1 MKIIDFHAHFELDL
15 LDEKGTLHEVMIDN
29 FDREEG
35 SLKSFKIRNILAV
48 SHSILQIFLRRLR
61 KLLFY

>member
-15 LDEKGTLHEVMIDN
+15 LYEKGIFCEVMIDN
-29 FDREEG
+29 FYREEG

-48 SHSILQIFLRRLR
+48 SNSMLQIF
-61 KLLFY
+61 

>member
-1 MKIIDFHAHFELDL
+1 MKIIDFHAHLELGP
-15 LDEKGTLHEVMIDN
+15 LDEKGTLHEEMIDN

-48 SHSILQIFLRRLR
+48 SNGMLQNFLRRLR
-61 KLLFY
+61 KFLFY

>member
-1 MKIIDFHAHFELDL
+1 MKIIDFHAHFEPDL
-15 LDEKGTLHEVMIDN
+15 LYEKGIFCEVMIDN

-35 SLKSFKIRNILAV
+35 SLKSYKIRNILAV
-48 SHSILQIFLRRLR
+48 SNSILQIFLRRLR